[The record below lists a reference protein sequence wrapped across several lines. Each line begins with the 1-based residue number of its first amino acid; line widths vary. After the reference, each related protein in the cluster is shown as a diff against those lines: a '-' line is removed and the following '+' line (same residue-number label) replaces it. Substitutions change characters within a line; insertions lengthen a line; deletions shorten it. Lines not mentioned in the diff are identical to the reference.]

1 MKEWQTVCFV
11 EKKLG
16 FLESPMYEVVEDDRG
31 TCLECHGSFE
41 TSIKNVVDEFENII
55 ECDHFLEVLKE
66 QTYQGEALDYIN
78 KYVYIKRQMLEFDN
92 RIEECL
98 NCVLC
103 GKEVESL
110 DLLNYEI
117 SENDRGTCLECHE
130 NFGTSIKKVVSELNN
145 TIEYNEFL
153 ETLQEASYD
162 DEAMEYINEYL
173 HGKRQNLKSLIR
185 TYQLTTGY
193 EFTGYTITE
202 YQGVISGDAVLGT
215 GFFSEFT
222 ASLSDF
228 FGTQSNTFA
237 NKMIEVKNAAK
248 QRLIEQS
255 MQLGGN
261 AIIGV
266 DFDYVT
272 FGNNMIG
279 VSAIGTSVTIE
290 KRVETSGNGI
300 NGSACNQEENQDK
313 FC

>member
-1 MKEWQTVCFV
+1 MDKKNNFGGEEMAKCVFCG
-11 EKKLG
+11 KKLR
-16 FLESPMYEVVEDDRG
+16 FSEAPIYEILEDDRG
-31 TCLECHGSFE
+31 TCLECHEIFE
-41 TSIKNVVDEFENII
+41 ISIKNVVDEFDSVS
-55 ECDHFLEVLKE
+55 ECDNFLESLDE
-66 QTYQGEALDYIN
+66 QDYDEEALDYIN
-78 KYVYIKRQMLEFDN
+78 KYIYVKKQELEVNDE
-92 RIEECL
+92 IAECW

-103 GKEVESL
+103 GKKVDSLECLHYES
-110 DLLNYEI
+110 
-117 SENDRGTCLECHE
+117 SEDDRGTCLECHE
-130 NFGTSIKKVVSELNN
+130 IFDTSIRKVVKQLDN
-145 TIEYNEFL
+145 TDDYNRFL
-153 ETLQEASYD
+153 ETLQKANYS
-162 DEAMEYINEYL
+162 DEAMEYISRYIYAN
-173 HGKRQNLKSLIR
+173 KQKFKNLIR
-185 TYQLTTGY
+185 TYPLTTGY
-193 EFTGYTITE
+193 EFVGYTITK

-279 VSAIGTSVTIE
+279 VSANGTSVTIE
-290 KRVETSGNGI
+290 KIKELDI
-300 NGSACNQEENQDK
+300 EHE
-313 FC
+313 